1 MNASKPKL
9 QVYGNRWDGELLPQA
24 PTVVLFSND
33 KKESYFGFEAEKR
46 YAKLTE
52 NNRNENWRYFQ
63 RFKMD
68 LHRQKKLTRTTTV
81 NDAQGREMP
90 AVEVFTTAIRH
101 LKNHFLEQAQK
112 RVELKENEVRWVITV
127 PAIWN
132 DDAKQFMI
140 EAAKMAGI
148 KEDQISLAYEPE
160 AAAIFCKQSRLA
172 KLKHEGKDA
181 TIQPFPP
188 GFKFLILDLGGGTV
202 DITAHEVQ
210 KDGTLQTLTEPS
222 GGKWGGTLVDDG
234 FIEIFEGLFGKEV
247 MKSLKTDP
255 KKADYKRE
263 LDAEIE
269 IKKKTV
275 VVESNNTTDDDF
287 ISIKLPF
294 ALTEETKSPQFQSA
308 LEGQT
313 FNGKV
318 IQKGDKVQIHNSI
331 VISAFDSS
339 VKKIVAHLKMLLK
352 TAELKRLNAV
362 VMVGG
367 FSESKV
373 VQKAVKDVLKNSPAI
388 DLIIPEDSSLASVQG
403 AVSYGFDPTIISTR
417 ISSYSYGI
425 TSSVPF
431 NSQLHPEVS
440 RVKRSDGSYRCDD
453 VFKLFV
459 KKGCKVIPGHT
470 TASHEFNPSPS
481 TREHQKIEVYKSD
494 KDEPPLL
501 INECQKVGNLRI
513 NLPYSDFTGTTVTV
527 NMKFGGTQMIVT
539 AVVKGPSG
547 IESVEAS
554 FDWL

>member
-1 MNASKPKL
+1 MGLPGNV
-9 QVYGNRWDGELLPQA
+9 VYGNRWDGELLPQA

-331 VISAFDSS
+331 VISAFD
-339 VKKIVAHLKMLLK
+339 
-352 TAELKRLNAV
+352 R
-362 VMVGG
+362 
-367 FSESKV
+367 
-373 VQKAVKDVLKNSPAI
+373 
-388 DLIIPEDSSLASVQG
+388 